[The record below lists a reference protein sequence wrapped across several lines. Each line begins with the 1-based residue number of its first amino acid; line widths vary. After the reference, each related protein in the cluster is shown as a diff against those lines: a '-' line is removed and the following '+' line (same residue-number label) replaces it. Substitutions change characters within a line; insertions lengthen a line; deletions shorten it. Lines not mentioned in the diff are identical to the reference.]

1 MKQKVYIFLTMLL
14 CWCSQSLSAQT
25 VTGTVLTSEDQSP
38 VIGATIVEKGTTN
51 ATLSDADG
59 NFSLKVGNINATV
72 TVSMVGYVAEE
83 IALNGQAKITVTLR
97 ANTDLSE
104 VTIVGALGERL
115 DKRKIGY
122 ATQTVDGEE
131 LANTQRTSFV
141 EALQGRVAGLNIS
154 STGGDPGASNL
165 IILRN
170 ATSFSNNNQPLII
183 IDGVI
188 SNNQTF
194 SQGALV
200 SDGPNRNSD
209 YTNRL
214 GDLDPNEIE
223 SVNVLKGPEGAAL
236 YGIDA
241 SNGAIVITTKKGR
254 GKNTRTINYNS
265 SYSVGE
271 VYRFPEVQTEFGR
284 GLNGVFGANNRQAL
298 GQRYAPGT
306 TIYDNIGNFF
316 DARNLQQHNLS
327 LEGGGERQAF
337 RLSGSYVN
345 DRGVVP
351 NTQLKR
357 INFKAGGL
365 IRFSDKF
372 DVSSTLNFVTSDNNK
387 SFKGSGGIL
396 TDLLLWPTDDN
407 VTNYLN
413 ADGTRRKV
421 IDPTLAETDNPLF
434 NANKNINRDRNNRVF
449 GSVQANY
456 AINSWLTWQTTFG
469 ADFSSTEGNRVSHPE
484 SNSGIAGRGT
494 LENYI
499 DNTRLMN
506 GNTFLRA
513 RKTFAKDFNLS
524 VRVGTSFDDRNTFV
538 TSVFGQRAYT
548 NELNSMANYDPT
560 THRAKTTIIRR
571 RLIGLFGDVSLDY
584 KRFLTLNVT
593 GRNDWTSTLLPA
605 DNDFFYPSA
614 NASFVFSELLKVKG
628 LDYGKLRFGVA
639 TSGKDIDPYA
649 NRSALTPV
657 LTTGGG
663 FQLGFTGN
671 SPNLTPE
678 IISSYQAGLE
688 MSFFKR
694 RLHVDLTYFKQ
705 TNNNQILKNVRMSYG
720 TGFIL
725 STLNGGDASS
735 QGLEAVVTII
745 PIRKKDF
752 EWTTTINF
760 AKMSSRVNS
769 LPVGLNEFYMSD
781 TWLYG
786 NARASIFPGSSLM
799 TIAGNTYE
807 RNNRGD
813 ILINPT
819 NGLPIKNTNFK
830 IIGDRNPDFTMG
842 LINKV
847 TYKTLSLSFNLDIRK
862 GGDIFNGNEMYLFLN
877 GASKNTLN
885 RETPVVFN
893 GVLRDGLEN
902 SENPT
907 RNNISILPYTRSD
920 YYTNAVEEQ
929 FVEKD
934 INWVRLRDLRLEYRL
949 PSSVTNRIKGLKS
962 AAVFVGGTELF
973 LLTNYSG
980 ADPDTNGVNAST
992 QGAGGAGFD
1001 FGSLARPRTFTV
1013 GLNVSL

>member
-1 MKQKVYIFLTMLL
+1 MKQKVYVLLTALL
-14 CWCSQSLSAQT
+14 WLCGQSLLAQT
-25 VTGTVLTSEDQSP
+25 VTGTVIASDDKSP
-38 VIGATIVEKGTTN
+38 IIGATVVEKGTTN

-59 NFSLKVGNINATV
+59 NFSLKVGNANATL

-83 IALNGQAKITVTLR
+83 IALNGQTKIDVTLR
-97 ANTDLSE
+97 SNTDLSE
-104 VTIVGALGERL
+104 VTIVGALGDRV

-122 ATQTVDGEE
+122 ATQTVDGDE
-131 LANTQRTSFV
+131 LAGTQRTNFV

-154 STGGDPGASNL
+154 GTGGDPGASNL

-188 SNNQTF
+188 TNNQTF
-194 SQGALV
+194 AQGALV

-271 VYRFPEVQTEFGR
+271 VYRFPEVQSEFGR
-284 GLNGVFGANNRQAL
+284 GLNGQFGANNRGGF
-298 GQRYAPGT
+298 GQRYAAGT
-306 TIYDNIGNFF
+306 PLYDNISNFF
-316 DARNLQQHNLS
+316 NSRSLQQHNLS
-327 LEGGGERQAF
+327 LEGGSERQAF

-345 DRGVVP
+345 DKGVVP
-351 NTQLKR
+351 NTQLRR

-365 IRFSDKF
+365 IRFSDNF
-372 DVSSTLNFVTSDNNK
+372 DVSSTLNFVTSENTK

-396 TDLLLWPTDDN
+396 TDLLLWPADDD

-413 ADGTRRKV
+413 ADGTRRKI

-434 NANKNINRDRNNRVF
+434 NANKNINQDRNNRVF
-449 GSVQANY
+449 GSVQLNY
-456 AINSWLTWQTTFG
+456 TFNKWLSWHGTFG

-484 SNSGIAGRGT
+484 SNSGIVGRGT

-506 GNTFLRA
+506 GNAFFRIRQSITP
-513 RKTFAKDFNLS
+513 DFNVTARL
-524 VRVGTSFDDRNTFV
+524 GTSFDDRNTFI
-538 TSVFGQRAYT
+538 TSVRGERAYT
-548 NELNSMANYDPT
+548 TDLNSMANYDPT
-560 THRAKTTIIRR
+560 THRSKTTLIRR
-571 RLIGLFGDVSLDY
+571 RLVGLFGDISLDY

-593 GRNDWTSTLLPA
+593 GRSDWVSTLLPA
-605 DNDFFYPSA
+605 DNQLFYPSA
-614 NASFVFSELLKVKG
+614 NASFVFSEVLKING
-628 LDYGKLRFGVA
+628 LDYGKLRFGIA
-639 TSGKDIDPYA
+639 TSGKDIDPYS

-678 IISSYQAGLE
+678 RISSYQTGIELG
-688 MSFFKR
+688 FFKN

-725 STLNGGDASS
+725 STLNGGDASM
-735 QGLEAVVTII
+735 QGVEAIVTIV

-752 EWTTTINF
+752 EWSTTINF
-760 AKMSSRVNS
+760 AKVSTQVNS

-781 TWLYG
+781 TWLY
-786 NARASIFPGSSLM
+786 NTRASIFVGSSLM
-799 TIAGNTYE
+799 TIAGSTYT

-819 NGLPIKNTNFK
+819 TGLPIRDANFK
-830 IIGDRNPDFTMG
+830 IIGDRTPDFTMG
-842 LINKV
+842 LINKL
-847 TYKTLSLSFNLDIRK
+847 TYKTFSLSFNLDIRK
-862 GGDIFNGNEMYLFLN
+862 GGDIFNGNEMYLFTN
-877 GASKNTLN
+877 GFSKNTLN

-920 YYTNAVEEQ
+920 YYTNAVDEQ
-929 FVEKD
+929 FIEKN
-934 INWVRLRDLRLEYRL
+934 INWVRLRDLRFEYRL
-949 PSSVTNRIKGLKS
+949 PSSVVKRIKGLQS
-962 AAVFVGGTELF
+962 ASVFVGGTELF

-980 ADPDTNGVNAST
+980 ADPDVNGLNAGA
-992 QGAGGAGFD
+992 QGSGAAGFD

-1013 GLNVSL
+1013 GLNLSL